1 MSRRSSIRSA
11 AAPAVAALIAVAG
24 CGSDPNEGAPAA
36 CVTGSGEYL
45 AALQSAPSEVR
56 LNGEIPI
63 SECLTP
69 SQPGGELASV
79 GEEMIVAATSLNA
92 EARRDPGGTAAI
104 ELGYLIGAVS
114 RGADPIHTDLI
125 RRLNSASQFSETGE
139 TLPPEF
145 QRRFGRGYS
154 AGLESG

>member
-1 MSRRSSIRSA
+1 MSHRSSILSA
-11 AAPAVAALIAVAG
+11 AAPAVAALIAFAG
-24 CGSDPNEGAPAA
+24 CGSGSNEGAPAA

-45 AALQSAPSEVR
+45 AALESAPSEVR

-125 RRLNSASQFSETGE
+125 RRLNAASQFSETGE